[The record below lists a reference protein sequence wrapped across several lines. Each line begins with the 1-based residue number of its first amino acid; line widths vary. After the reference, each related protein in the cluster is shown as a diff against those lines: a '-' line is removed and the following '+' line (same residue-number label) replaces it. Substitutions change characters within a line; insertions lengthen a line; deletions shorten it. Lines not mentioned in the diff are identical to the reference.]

1 MRKTLVAAALAGATF
16 GLASLA
22 VAQVGP
28 PPETPPVPA
37 PPSDPPADTPVGPPE
52 SVPPVEIP
60 ETTTTTALTEPVEVE
75 VVEEGVDAEA
85 AVHPDNH
92 GLAVSTA
99 AHECPEGPEHGPCV
113 SAVARDHDDDG
124 TPDHGPGS
132 EGFAGG

>member
-1 MRKTLVAAALAGATF
+1 VTDVVE
-16 GLASLA
+16 A
-22 VAQVGP
+22 V
-28 PPETPPVPA
+28 E
-37 PPSDPPADTPVGPPE
+37 ADV
-52 SVPPVEIP
+52 
-60 ETTTTTALTEPVEVE
+60 VEV
-75 VVEEGVDAEA
+75 DAA

-132 EGFAGG
+132 PGFTGGRGAGEG